1 MIDFVT
7 ASGSGIPMRYFPV
20 FMDLLDQQV
29 LIVGGGAVAARKA
42 KLLARAGA
50 RILIAARETGDEI
63 NEMIRDGRVV
73 LIAGVYRPDLMKSVR
88 LVFAATSDR
97 VLNRRVFHDAER
109 FGVPVNVVDDP
120 ELCRFIS
127 PAVIDRSPVQVAVSS
142 GGASPVLARHIRT
155 WIEAI
160 LPDGI
165 GRIASVAGK
174 LRDEVRLNLSP
185 DKRRAF
191 WESMLSD
198 RRLADWSSLT
208 AVRIDSLVRRE
219 LQRFSGRSTDTDNS
233 AGKVYLVGAGPGN
246 PGLLTLKALQ
256 VMAGADVVLHDR
268 LVSDDIL
275 DRVRRD
281 ARLIDVG
288 KRTGNHHRTQRQI
301 EQLLVDEARKGK
313 TVVRLKGGDPFIFG
327 RGGEELQHLRRNKID
342 YEVVPGVTAAA
353 GCAAWS
359 GIPLTHR
366 DHAQVLSLV
375 TGHRASADS
384 GGSDAVDWAGITGPG
399 RTVVVYM
406 GVGSAGTIRQ
416 QMLEAGI
423 SSKLP
428 AALVTNGT
436 LDNQQVISGNV
447 GSLPGMALKL
457 KGRIPGLFI
466 VGEVAALSSAL
477 GWVNATIP
485 PGMGFDT
492 MKDAGIKA
500 AA

>member
-1 MIDFVT
+1 MIDFVSVT
-7 ASGSGIPMRYFPV
+7 GSGIPMRYFPV

-29 LIVGGGAVAARKA
+29 LIVGGGPVAARKA

-50 RILIAARETGDEI
+50 RILIAARETGDEV
-63 NEMIRDGRVV
+63 NEMIRDGRAV
-73 LIAGVYRPDLMKSVR
+73 LIAGEYRPDLMKSVR

-142 GGASPVLARHIRT
+142 GGASPILARHIRT

-198 RRLADWSSLT
+198 R
-208 AVRIDSLVRRE
+208 AVRVDSLMRRE
-219 LQRFSGRSTDTDNS
+219 LQRFSGRTTGTGKS

-246 PGLLTLKALQ
+246 PDLLTLKALQ

-301 EQLLVDEARKGK
+301 DQLLVDEARKGK

-375 TGHRASADS
+375 TGHRASAGS

-406 GVGSAGTIRQ
+406 GVGSAGMIRR

-447 GSLPGMALKL
+447 GSLPDMALKM
-457 KGRIPGLFI
+457 KGRNPGLFI

-477 GWVNATIP
+477 DWINTTVP
-485 PGMGFDT
+485 SGMGFDT
-492 MKDAGIKA
+492 MKESGIKA